1 MHETYQKFSIQ
12 AKSAAEEIL
21 DCIANNSHFTINC
34 HYDADGITAAGIIA
48 KSLRRQNANFN
59 LKLVKQMD
67 QEIVD
72 TLSDS
77 IYDTIILGDI
87 GSGYLDLLK
96 NIKKSKKIFI
106 LDHHQI
112 NGDVNEEIT
121 QVNPHLHGI
130 DGGKEISGAGVT
142 YFVAKSLD
150 EKNIDLSPLAVV
162 GAVADMQD
170 KNEKRELE
178 SLNSLI
184 VNDAI
189 EAGLLKAERDL
200 IIPYNESFP
209 SGPEWSGRQLFC
221 PSFIIIN
228 SNKGW

>member
-1 MHETYQKFSIQ
+1 MLEAYQKFIIQ
-12 AKSAAEEIL
+12 AESVAEEIL

-48 KSLRRQNANFN
+48 KSLRRQNANFH

-77 IYDTIILGDI
+77 IYDAIILGDV

-96 NIKKSKKIFI
+96 NIGKSKRIFI

-112 NGDVNEEIT
+112 DGDVNEEIT
-121 QVNPHLHGI
+121 QVNPHLFGI

-150 EKNIDLSPLAVV
+150 KKNIDLSPLAVV

-170 KNEKRELE
+170 E
-178 SLNSLI
+178 
-184 VNDAI
+184 
-189 EAGLLKAERDL
+189 
-200 IIPYNESFP
+200 
-209 SGPEWSGRQLFC
+209 
-221 PSFIIIN
+221 
-228 SNKGW
+228 